1 MDPWDEECLH
11 IGLEDVELF
20 GPRPVDPNGSM
31 RPEELADLEALCEA
45 ATCGPLLIDDHMTGE
60 GVVMATLPD
69 GRHIISLTSDKP
81 SDDPATIR
89 ANARLICQARGLLL
103 RLLRDRDRWQV
114 ERDKLLAK
122 LDSLESALE
131 QVPRQ
136 TDSLPPG
143 RGHRVSSLPR

>member
-11 IGLEDVELF
+11 IGLDDAELF
-20 GPRPVDPNGSM
+20 GPRPVEPNGSL
-31 RPEELADLEALCEA
+31 RPEELADVESLCET

-60 GVVMATLPD
+60 GVVVATLPD

-114 ERDKLLAK
+114 ERDELLAK

-131 QVPRQ
+131 QALRQPDSAPRGQ
-136 TDSLPPG
+136 S
-143 RGHRVSSLPR
+143 HRVSSIPR